1 MSTEAPQPS
10 NDGAGEDGFPEGPSP
25 IENRL
30 PSELLALATP
40 AIELQ
45 GIDKRFGT
53 VHANRG
59 IDLKVGRASIHGIV
73 GENGAGKSTLMKIL
87 YGYYQADRGDIL
99 VDGKETKIAKPS
111 QAIKAGI
118 GMVHQHFMLVD
129 NFTVLENLMLGA
141 EGAFW
146 VRGSFESARGVLSQV
161 SWEYGLEVDPD
172 AVVGDLPVGL
182 QQRVEILKILFR
194 GAEIIVLDE
203 PTAVLTPQE
212 TQELFKILRR
222 LKAEGKTVI
231 LITHKLQ
238 EVMEVTDRVTVMRD
252 GAVAGTLN
260 TADTNKRELAELMVG
275 RRVVLRVEKSRAT
288 PGRPCLE
295 VDQLTVRDDAGQA
308 RVEDVT
314 FAVHEGEILGIAGVS
329 GNGQSELIEALAG
342 LRHIETG
349 SVRLRGQVVALP
361 NAELS
366 PGDVRKMGVT
376 HVPEDRLRM
385 GLISNFDAS
394 ESAILGYQ
402 GDRAYNGPVLSDR
415 KKIIQHCAG
424 LMGAFDVR
432 PAQPLWRSGAF
443 SGGNQQ
449 KLVLA
454 REIERDPIL
463 LLVGQ
468 PTRGVDVGAI
478 EFIHQRLIAM
488 RDEGKAI
495 LLVSAELDEILSLAD
510 RIAVMFDGKIVG
522 ELAAEDASPKK
533 IGLMMAGVVGNG
545 S

>member
-1 MSTEAPQPS
+1 MSTDVPQPA
-10 NDGAGEDGFPEGPSP
+10 NDAAADDGPLEGSSP
-25 IENRL
+25 IEDRP
-30 PSELLALATP
+30 PSELLALATS

-53 VHANRG
+53 IHANRAV
-59 IDLKVGRASIHGIV
+59 DLKIGRATIHGIV

-87 YGYYQADRGDIL
+87 YGYYKADRGRIL
-99 VDGKETKIAKPS
+99 VGGREAKIASPS

-146 VRGSFESARGVLSQV
+146 LKGSFSSARNVLSQV
-161 SWEYGLEVDPD
+161 SWEYGLEVEPD
-172 AVVGDLPVGL
+172 AIVGDLPVGL

-194 GAEIIVLDE
+194 GAEVVVLDE

-222 LKAEGKTVI
+222 LKAEGKTVV

-238 EVMEVTDRVTVMRD
+238 EVMEVTDHVTVMRD
-252 GAVAGTLN
+252 GAVAGSLV
-260 TADTNKRELAELMVG
+260 TAETNKRELAELMVG
-275 RRVVLRVEKSRAT
+275 RRVVLRVEKGKSS

-295 VDQLTVRDDAGQA
+295 VDQLTVRDSSGQA
-308 RVEDVT
+308 RVEDIT
-314 FAVHEGEILGIAGVS
+314 FGVREGEIVGIAGVS
-329 GNGQSELIEALAG
+329 GNGQSELMEALAG
-342 LRHIETG
+342 MRPIETG
-349 SVRLRGQVVALP
+349 SIRLRGQVVALP
-361 NAELS
+361 NAELN
-366 PGDVRKMGVT
+366 PGAVRALGVT
-376 HVPEDRLRM
+376 HVPEDRLKS
-385 GLISNFDAS
+385 GLVTSFDAA

-402 GDRAYNGPVLSDR
+402 GDRAYNGPVLADR
-415 KKIIQHCAG
+415 AKIVSHCAQ
-424 LMGAFDVR
+424 LMSRFDVR
-432 PAQPLWRSGAF
+432 PPEPLLRSGAF

-454 REIERDPIL
+454 REIEREPIL

-478 EFIHQRLIAM
+478 EFIHQRLVEL

-510 RIAVMFDGKIVG
+510 RIVVMFEGKIVG
-522 ELAAEDASPKK
+522 ELTADEATPKK

>member
-10 NDGAGEDGFPEGPSP
+10 KDGAGEDGPFKGPSA
-25 IENRL
+25 IEDRL
-30 PSELLALATP
+30 PSELLAIATP

-53 VHANRG
+53 VHANRAV
-59 IDLKVGRASIHGIV
+59 DLKIGRASIHGIV

-87 YGYYQADRGDIL
+87 YGYYQADKGRIL
-99 VDGKETKIAKPS
+99 IDGRETKIARPS

-146 VRGSFESARGVLSQV
+146 IRGSFNNARGVLSQV

-172 AVVGDLPVGL
+172 AVVGDLPVGV

-212 TQELFKILRR
+212 TQELFKILKR
-222 LKAEGKTVI
+222 LRAEGKTVV

-275 RRVVLRVEKSRAT
+275 RRVVLRVEKTRAT

-295 VDQLTVRDDAGQA
+295 VDQLTVRDEAGTA
-308 RVEDVT
+308 RVEDIT
-314 FAVHEGEILGIAGVS
+314 LAVHEGEILGIAGVS

-342 LRHIETG
+342 LRRIDSG
-349 SVRLRGQVVALP
+349 SIRLRGQVVALP

-366 PGDVRKMGVT
+366 PADMRNLGVT
-376 HVPEDRLRM
+376 HVPEDRLKM
-385 GLISNFDAS
+385 GLISAFEAS

-402 GDRAYNGPVLSDR
+402 GDRAYNGPLLSDR
-415 KKIIQHCAG
+415 GKIVNHCAD
-424 LMGAFDVR
+424 LMQKFDVR
-432 PAQPLWRSGAF
+432 PPEPQWRSGAF

-478 EFIHQRLIAM
+478 EFIHQRLIEM
-488 RDEGKAI
+488 RDAGKAI
-495 LLVSAELDEILSLAD
+495 LLVSAELDEILGLAD
-510 RIAVMFDGKIVG
+510 RVVVMFEGKIVG
-522 ELAAEDASPKK
+522 ELTAEEASPKK